1 MRVHRTV
8 LIIGQNGYV
17 GAAALRGVP
26 RTVPSLKHVFRSPTY
41 YVGLGIY
48 MAYLDKS
55 GARVVALSSTGY

>member
-41 YVGLGIY
+41 VGLGIY

-55 GARVVALSSTGY
+55 GARVVDLSSTGY